1 MMGMWTNSSGLRG
14 TLGVLLGVLVL
25 WEVAVWVL
33 APPPIILP
41 PPTRIWA
48 DFIEAPNYFLRHS
61 WYTLSTTLAGFVLSV
76 VLGVGMAVA
85 IVNSRLMERI
95 IYTLLVALNSLPKVA
110 LAPLFVIWMGTGVE
124 PKIAIAVML
133 AIFSI
138 VVDTVLGLRS
148 VDPDAIALARVN
160 HASALKILIK
170 IRFPNALPSLFV
182 GMKVAIS
189 FALVGAIVGEFVAGS
204 AGLGFVILVAQGQ
217 FDTSRVFVALVLLGV
232 LGTVLFYIVEAIE
245 RVTLPWHVSQRAV
258 SSHDGH
264 G

>member
-1 MMGMWTNSSGLRG
+1 MMGMWTNSSGLRS
-14 TLGVLLGVLVL
+14 TLGVLLATLLL
-25 WEVAVWVL
+25 WEAGVWL
-33 APPPIILP
+33 LQPPVIILP
-41 PPTRIWA
+41 PPSRIWH
-48 DFIEAPNYFLRHS
+48 DFMEAPGYFLRNT
-61 WYTLSTTLAGFVLSV
+61 WYTLSTTFAGFALSV

-85 IVNSRLMERI
+85 IVSSRLLERI

-124 PKIAIAVML
+124 PKIAIAIML

-160 HASALKILIK
+160 HASPLKILVK

-182 GMKVAIS
+182 GMKVAVS

-217 FDTSRVFVALVLLGV
+217 FDTSRVFVALVLLGI
-232 LGTVLFYIVEAIE
+232 LGTVLFYVVEAIE
-245 RVTLPWHVSQRAV
+245 RLTLPWHVSQRAV
-258 SSHDGH
+258 SGPAGH